1 MQFQYSF
8 MAPSVLVTVFSA
20 GLGAQTAI
28 DVKTQTRNIDF
39 SGAISTRPFK
49 TGTTL
54 PATCT
59 TGESFF
65 KSNAPAGQNLY
76 GCTATNTWTGL
87 SGSLTN
93 TGVTAGTYGTSSSV
107 AQITVDAQG
116 RITAAADIAV
126 SGGGGGSTLPGVG
139 GQAGRFLTNNG
150 TSALWQDFSTA
161 DVKDCSATLAGGVL
175 TVAACAARNGNL
187 DVSAP
192 ACTLSL
198 IGTSAS
204 GVAYGFVSGSGLF
217 TVGHNSAATL
227 SCAGWTAATGVT
239 SFPDDALPLFTATFS
254 SNSWTVGG
262 VTRYRRM
269 VGRDA
274 YAAGDGL
281 SGSNN
286 SATGVTTL
294 YVDSAQIPRY
304 FTGSAVPSQNCT
316 QGRDFYLNTATA
328 TLYQCAATNSWVS
341 VGSGGGGGG
350 ATVTA
355 QRYLPWGIMQSSG
368 GNATVAFA
376 ANETRWNQFHLT
388 VQMTVSE
395 IGTRAVD
402 GIGAGKGLRFAVA
415 DSAGSILYKTSTNTT
430 CASAALC
437 QASLPS
443 AATLPAGVYYL
454 GITTDSTTFKTGQ
467 LNALNQDNILCA
479 LSNAGTAPFV
489 AGIGTPG
496 TGASSVV
503 DFPASMGTLTT
514 YACNSGLNTLV
525 NKFHD
530 MYLF

>member
-8 MAPSVLVTVFSA
+8 MAPFVLVAVFSA

-39 SGAISTRPFK
+39 SGAVSTRPFK

-65 KSNAPAGQNLY
+65 KSNAAAGQNLF
-76 GCTATNTWTGL
+76 GCTATNTWTAL

-93 TGVTAGTYGTSSSV
+93 TGVTAGTYGTSTSV

-116 RITAAADIAV
+116 RITTAADIAV
-126 SGGGGGSTLPGVG
+126 SGGGGGSTLPGVS

-150 TSALWQDFSTA
+150 TGALWQDFSTA
-161 DVKDCSATLAGGVL
+161 AVKDCSATLAGGVL
-175 TVAACAARNGNL
+175 TAAACAARNGNL
-187 DVSAP
+187 DASAP

-198 IGTSAS
+198 TGTSAS
-204 GVAYGFVSGSGLF
+204 GTVYGFVSGSGLF

-227 SCAGWTAATGVT
+227 NCAGWTAATGVT

-254 SNSWTVGG
+254 SNSWTPGG
-262 VTRYRRM
+262 VTPYRRL

-281 SGSNN
+281 SSSNS

-294 YVDSAQIPRY
+294 NVDSTQIPRY

-328 TLYQCAATNSWVS
+328 TLYQCTATNSWAA
-341 VGSGGGGGG
+341 VGSGGGG

-355 QRYLPWGIMQSSG
+355 QRYLPWGVMQSAG
-368 GNATVAFA
+368 GNATAVLA
-376 ANETRWNQFHLT
+376 ANETRWHQFHLT
-388 VQMTVSE
+388 VQMTVSG
-395 IGTRAVD
+395 IGMRAVQ
-402 GIGAGKGLRFAVA
+402 GIGAGKGLRFAIA
-415 DSAGSILYKTSTNTT
+415 SSAGSILYKTGANTT

-454 GITTDSTTFKTGQ
+454 GMTTDSVTFATGQ
-467 LNALNQDNILCA
+467 LNALHQDNTLCA
-479 LSNAGTAPFV
+479 LSNSGTAPFV

-496 TGASSVV
+496 TGASSAV

-514 YACNSGLNTLV
+514 YVCNSGTNTQIT
-525 NKFHD
+525 KFHD
-530 MYLF
+530 TYLF

>member
-8 MAPSVLVTVFSA
+8 MAPFVLVAVFSA

-39 SGAISTRPFK
+39 SGAVSTRPFK
-49 TGTTL
+49 TGATL

-65 KSNAPAGQNLY
+65 KSNAAAGQNLY
-76 GCTATNTWTGL
+76 GCTAANTWIAL

-93 TGVTAGTYGTSSSV
+93 TGVTAGIYGTSGSV

-116 RITAAADIAV
+116 RITAAADVAV
-126 SGGGGGSTLPGVG
+126 SGGGGGISLPGVG

-150 TSALWQDFSTA
+150 TGALWQDFSTS

-175 TVAACAARNGNL
+175 TAAACAARNGNL

-198 IGTSAS
+198 TGVSAS
-204 GVAYGFVSGSGLF
+204 GAVYGFVSGSGLF

-227 SCAGWTAATGVT
+227 DCAGWTVATGVT
-239 SFPDDALPLFTATFS
+239 SFPDDALPLFTASFS

-262 VTRYRRM
+262 VTPSRRL

-281 SGSNN
+281 SSSNS

-294 YVDSAQIPRY
+294 LVDSTQIPRY

-328 TLYQCAATNSWVS
+328 ALYQCTTANSWTA
-341 VGSGGGGGG
+341 VGSGGGGA

-355 QRYLPWGIMQSSG
+355 QRYLPWGVMRSSG
-368 GNATVAFA
+368 SNSTAVLA
-376 ANETRWNQFHLT
+376 ANETRWHQLHLT
-388 VQMTVSE
+388 VQMTVSG
-395 IGTRAVD
+395 IGMRSTV
-402 GIGAGKGLRFAVA
+402 GIGAGEGMRFAIA
-415 DSAGSILYKTSTNTT
+415 NSAGSILYKTGANTT
-430 CASAALC
+430 CASGSLC

-454 GITTDSTTFKTGQ
+454 GMTTDSVTFRTGQ
-467 LNALNQDNILCA
+467 LNALGEDGILCA

-489 AGIGTPG
+489 AGTGTPG
-496 TGASSVV
+496 TGTSSSV
-503 DFPASMGTLTT
+503 DFPAAMGTLAT
-514 YACNSGLNTLV
+514 YPCNSGTNTLV
-525 NKFHD
+525 TKFHD

>member
-8 MAPSVLVTVFSA
+8 MAPFVLVAGFSA

-39 SGAISTRPFK
+39 SGAVSTRPFK

-59 TGESFF
+59 TGDSFF
-65 KSNAPAGQNLY
+65 KSNATAGQNLY

-93 TGVTAGTYGTSSSV
+93 TGVTAGTYGTSTSV
-107 AQITVDAQG
+107 SQITVDAQG
-116 RITAAADIAV
+116 RITAAADVAV
-126 SGGGGGSTLPGVG
+126 SGGGGGSTLPAVD

-150 TSALWQDFSTA
+150 TGALWQDFSTA
-161 DVKDCSATLAGGVL
+161 DVKDCSATLTGGVL

-192 ACTLSL
+192 ACTLSFT
-198 IGTSAS
+198 GASAS
-204 GVAYGFVSGSGLF
+204 GAVYGFLSGSGLF
-217 TVGHNSAATL
+217 TVGHNSAATVN
-227 SCAGWTAATGVT
+227 CTGWTVATGVT

-254 SNSWTVGG
+254 ANSWTTGG
-262 VTRYRRM
+262 VTPYRRL

-281 SGSNN
+281 SSSNN

-294 YVDSAQIPRY
+294 LVDSAQIPRY
-304 FTGSAVPSQNCT
+304 FTGAAVPSQNCA
-316 QGRDFYLNTATA
+316 QGRDFYLNTASA
-328 TLYQCAATNSWVS
+328 TLYQCTATNTWAA
-341 VGSGGGGGG
+341 VGSGGGGV

-355 QRYLPWGIMQSSG
+355 QRYLPWGVMRSTGFNSTSG
-368 GNATVAFA
+368 FA
-376 ANETRWNQFHLT
+376 ANETRWHQFHLT
-388 VQMTVSE
+388 VQMTISG
-395 IGTRAVD
+395 IGMRAVS
-402 GIGAGKGLRFAVA
+402 GIGAGKGLRFAIA

-454 GITTDSTTFKTGQ
+454 GITTDSTIVSTGQ
-467 LNALNQDNILCA
+467 LNALDQDGVLCA
-479 LSNAGTAPFV
+479 LSNAGTPPFV

-496 TGASSVV
+496 TGAASPV

-514 YACNSGLNTLV
+514 YVCNSGMNTLIT
-525 NKFHD
+525 KFHD